1 MIGIELRAS
10 AAVAKRVGVT
20 YQSVTITGVG
30 PGGGGQAGGDYHPRR
45 GRSRGRGDG
54 RGGGESVS
62 SVNKGAEGDSVVVSK
77 ENWKGLQAKADLAR
91 SRRASQSSEMQ
102 DEVCHDRRH

>member
-30 PGGGGQAGGDYHPRR
+30 R
-45 GRSRGRGDG
+45 GGRGETTTLEEAGQEDEG
-54 RGGGESVS
+54 TVGGGGESVS